1 MHTMKIYH
9 YEKMLFGNLPATI
22 EQCNYGHTVSFFGWP
37 IGYVSPNNTNT
48 VAIFKIKPNFH
59 AHNIPR

>member
-1 MHTMKIYH
+1 
-9 YEKMLFGNLPATI
+9 MLFGNLPATI

-37 IGYVSPNNTNT
+37 IGYVSPNNTNA
-48 VAIFKIKPNFH
+48 VAVFKIKPKPH